1 MEGLIFIVF
10 FLNKFSKH
18 TFYYLREQAPE
29 TYETSLLSEKRRS
42 KYGQFLNEKNDV
54 KESHL
59 GSRTLDAYEFRIYT
73 EKSGKCSEIFPCVF
87 LHQFSHGN

>member
-1 MEGLIFIVF
+1 M
-10 FLNKFSKH
+10 
-18 TFYYLREQAPE
+18 
-29 TYETSLLSEKRRS
+29 LSEKRRLN
-42 KYGQFLNEKNDV
+42 YGQFLNEKNDDV

-59 GSRTLDAYEFRIYT
+59 GPRTLDAYEFRIYT